1 MPVTR
6 FMRQG
11 IRTATLG
18 GALTAV
24 TFALVTPVE
33 AADAPFPEPVSVF
46 VSAPKQVRLP
56 AGGQAT
62 VPITLTVPENNGNRP
77 ASFVT
82 LTVRTTDVADSD
94 VLDFGASSNC
104 TRDAATK
111 YWNCSYGTLSV
122 GKHPF
127 QLGVKRAGTPR
138 GAATDV
144 TLTVFSYGG
153 PSSGAGMRVEYDKPV
168 PLAVTR
174 PDSEIASKPGGT
186 ARTPMGV
193 QNNSGGPV
201 DNASL
206 LVELPYGL
214 EFAQRFANCRYG
226 KASAVRQVAVCGF
239 DTVMQPGEAFTVDPV
254 DFTVAADAPVTGMRL
269 TYTFGTPDEIA
280 RRAGVALTPG
290 TGKKL
295 GLTKSGDTAPD
306 KYASSASHTVLAQ
319 GQTSRVTAA
328 PVAVKAPVGKETDMR
343 VVVRNEGAATL
354 NTTGSAVPAA
364 FVFLPKDAAV
374 VGIPAGCRRDDNAG
388 ETEGLAGRKPPGG
401 SVYVCSVPP
410 GDPWK
415 PATERDFA
423 FRVRLGAAFAGV
435 RTSVVAVGGTGRYE
449 AADLTFD
456 TTGGTAATGGAAGG
470 NQPGNGGPELA
481 ETGGSTSSTGL
492 IAGVGGGLLVV
503 AAGSLYVARR
513 RKSTTAA

>member
-6 FMRQG
+6 SMRHG
-11 IRTATLG
+11 IRTTTVG
-18 GALTAV
+18 GALAAV
-24 TFALVTPVE
+24 TFALVTPV
-33 AADAPFPEPVSVF
+33 AAAGPPFPEPVSVSI
-46 VSAPKQVRLP
+46 SAPNQVQLP

-77 ASFVT
+77 AASVT
-82 LTVRTTDVADSD
+82 LTVRTTDAADSD
-94 VLDFGASSNC
+94 VLDFGMPPNC
-104 TRDAATK
+104 TRDPATK
-111 YWNCSYGTLSV
+111 YWQCGLGTLAV

-127 QLGVKRAGTPR
+127 QLGIKRVGTPR

-144 TLTVFSYGG
+144 TLTAFSWGG
-153 PSSGAGMRVEYDKPV
+153 PSAGARMRVEYDKPG
-168 PLAVTR
+168 PLAVTQAAR
-174 PDSEIASKPGGT
+174 EITSKPGGT
-186 ARTPMGV
+186 ARAPMGV
-193 QNNSGGPV
+193 QNNSGKPV
-201 DNASL
+201 GDAAL
-206 LVELPYGL
+206 LVEVPYGL

-226 KASAVRQVAVCGF
+226 TASAVRQVAVCGF
-239 DTVMQPGEAFTVDPV
+239 DTAMQPGEAFTVDPV
-254 DFTVAADAPVTGMRL
+254 DFAVAADAPVSGMRL
-269 TYTFGTPDEIA
+269 TYTFGTADEIA
-280 RRAGVALTPG
+280 GRAGVALTPG

-328 PVAVKAPVGKETDMR
+328 PVAVKAAVGKETDMR
-343 VVVRNEGAATL
+343 IAVRNEGAATL
-354 NTTGSAVPAA
+354 NTAGSATPAA
-364 FVFLPKDAAV
+364 FVFLPKDVAV
-374 VGIPAGCRRDDNAG
+374 VGIPADCRRDDHAG
-388 ETEGLAGRKPPGG
+388 ETEGLAGRKPAGG

-415 PATERDFA
+415 PATARDFA
-423 FRVRLGAAFAGV
+423 FRVRLDAAFADV

-456 TTGGTAATGGAAGG
+456 TTGGAGG

-481 ETGGSTSSTGL
+481 ETGGSSSSTGL

-503 AAGSLYVARR
+503 AAGSFYVARR
-513 RKSTTAA
+513 RKGTTAA